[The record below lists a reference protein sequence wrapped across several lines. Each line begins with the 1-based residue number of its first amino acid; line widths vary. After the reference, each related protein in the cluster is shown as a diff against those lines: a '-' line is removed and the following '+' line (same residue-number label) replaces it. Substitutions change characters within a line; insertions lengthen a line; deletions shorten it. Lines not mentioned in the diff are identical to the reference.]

1 LFCCLIIF
9 DFSFLFSAYLVSR
22 PDFYV
27 RLCSVDPSS
36 LRQHSAPWPARAHQ
50 VFNRSFTLIHPARIR
65 LILKTFPP
73 RVCFSLFFFSR
84 HLFVC
89 AAGFPVNL
97 ERTGLVS
104 YRD

>member
-1 LFCCLIIF
+1 LLR
-9 DFSFLFSAYLVSR
+9 SLFSTYLVSR

-36 LRQHSAPWPARAHQ
+36 LRQHSAPGPAHAHQ
-50 VFNRSFTLIHPARIR
+50 GFNRSFTLIHPARIR

-73 RVCFSLFFFSR
+73 RDCFSFPR
-84 HLFVC
+84 RLFVC